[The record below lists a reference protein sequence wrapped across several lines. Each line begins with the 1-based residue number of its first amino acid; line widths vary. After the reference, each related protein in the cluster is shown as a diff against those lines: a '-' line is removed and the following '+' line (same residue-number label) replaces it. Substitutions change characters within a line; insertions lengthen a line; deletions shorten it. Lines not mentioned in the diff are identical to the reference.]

1 MTRTH
6 AAEQAE
12 PAGPPAGSGAADLV
26 DRVLGITP
34 GDELD
39 RLRAAR
45 AQAREHTQRSYQ
57 VLFEP
62 VDVTAVSVIERFAV
76 AAFTV
81 TLHLRTG
88 APGAVR
94 ALAAHYTGSLQH
106 LEPGL
111 AGAVITRAEAA
122 RARGPYGAY
131 AEPGLAQEST
141 TGPVYRIEAD
151 PAADTSA
158 RVRAGLEHAHLL
170 TFRPREAGPADLQ
183 RLLDAGWST
192 DGIVTLSQLISFLAY
207 QVRLVHGL
215 SYLGGAGGSGAP
227 DHGGG
232 LDGVTAPQ
240 GASGA
245 TKGAK
250 VDAADTAGHSGGDRV
265 RTHPGGTGPTAFT
278 RDQLGWLP
286 WLAPLT
292 ADDLTERHHHGL
304 VDAARARS
312 EYFMLLA
319 RDPEALGART
329 RTDKD
334 IFHNTDG
341 GLPRAER
348 ELAATVASRVN
359 GCVFCASVHARFAAH
374 YGKDVDAVQRL
385 LDEGTDAD
393 LGPRWNVLTA
403 AAAALTRTPA
413 DFGGVH
419 LESLRAAGLIDAEI
433 VDLVSATAFFNWAN
447 RLMLSLGQPALPA

>member
-1 MTRTH
+1 MTQ
-6 AAEQAE
+6 ADAEQTE
-12 PAGPPAGSGAADLV
+12 PAGAPARPGADLV

-34 GDELD
+34 GDALD
-39 RLRAAR
+39 RVRAVR

-57 VLFEP
+57 VLFDP
-62 VDVTAVSVIERFAV
+62 TDATGISVLERFAV

-81 TLHLRTG
+81 TLHLRLG
-88 APGAVR
+88 APTAVQ

-106 LEPGL
+106 LDPGL
-111 AGAVITRAEAA
+111 AGVVLTSAEAA
-122 RARGPYGAY
+122 RTRGPYGGY
-131 AEPGLAQEST
+131 AEPGLVQEST
-141 TGPVYRIEAD
+141 TGPVYRIETD
-151 PAADTSA
+151 AAPDTSARATSA

-170 TFRPREAGPADLQ
+170 TFRPREAGPEDLQ

-192 DGIVTLSQLISFLAY
+192 DGIVTLSQLIAFLAY

-215 SYLGGAGGSGAP
+215 SYLGGADAP
-227 DHGGG
+227 DRGGVAE
-232 LDGVTAPQ
+232 GVTPPR
-240 GASGA
+240 GAA
-245 TKGAK
+245 DAAEGAK
-250 VDAADTAGHSGGDRV
+250 VGSADPAGTSGGDRV
-265 RTHPGGTGPTAFT
+265 LTHPGGTGPTAFT

-286 WLAPLT
+286 WLEPLT
-292 ADDLTERHHHGL
+292 ADDLTQRHHHGL
-304 VDAARARS
+304 VDAARAKS

-334 IFHNTDG
+334 IFYNTDG

-374 YGKDVDAVQRL
+374 YGKDADAVQRL

-419 LESLRAAGLIDAEI
+419 LESLRAAGLGDPEI
-433 VDLVSATAFFNWAN
+433 VDLVAATAFFNWAN
-447 RLMLSLGQPALPA
+447 RLMLSLGQPTLA